1 MFQRR
6 HMEAMA
12 AEVMTWSKTMSKP
25 QIVNNLCSFFA
36 HYNPNFSQERFIKAC
51 ELFEGE
57 LSG

>member
-12 AEVMTWSKTMSKP
+12 AEIMTWSKTMSKP

-36 HYNPNFSQERFIKAC
+36 HYNPNFSQELFIKAC
-51 ELFEGE
+51 ELFEG
-57 LSG
+57 